1 MKRLAAAAAALTMTA
16 ALSAPATSAA
26 ASEEGDRALATVLTS
41 DEDQFDHDWYDY
53 DIVTEAVLAV
63 LEAKP
68 DSSVSALTDGSVP
81 LTAFIPNDRA
91 FQLLVSDLTGNW
103 EHTEE
108 DVFSSLAS
116 AVGIDAIESV
126 LQYHVVPGDAITA
139 EQAVEADGAKLNTAL
154 PDKDIEVRVYDKQ
167 IPIIELRDGDKDDV
181 NPFINPRALDINEGN
196 AQIAHGIVFV
206 LRPID
211 L

>member
-1 MKRLAAAAAALTMTA
+1 MNRLAAAAAALTMTA
-16 ALSAPATSAA
+16 ALSAPAAA
-26 ASEEGDRALATVLTS
+26 ASASEGGDQSLATVLTS
-41 DEDQFDHDWYDY
+41 DGDQFDHDWYDY

-68 DSSVSALTDGSVP
+68 ESPVGVLTDGETA

-91 FQLLVSDLTGNW
+91 FQVLVSDLTGTW

-108 DVFSSLAS
+108 DVFTSLAS

-154 PDKDIEVRVYDKQ
+154 PDAQIEVRVYDKQ
-167 IPIIELRDGDKDDV
+167 IPLIELRDLDEDDI
-181 NPFINPRALDINEGN
+181 NPFINPMALDINEGN
-196 AQIAHGIVFV
+196 AQIAHGILFV